1 MELGEHEMRN
11 MESLEYQQLSLFE
24 NHGDDPMKAITVSPV
39 SSPSQVSS
47 PLVALR
53 SDSKQAVRLFG
64 LESWMKKLVPAGE
77 YVLLDGQ
84 HPQVLKP
91 TLLKPENIPS
101 GHHFYHYLIGSKVY
115 SGVYVMKTS
124 KDEY

>member
-1 MELGEHEMRN
+1 MRN
-11 MESLEYQQLSLFE
+11 MESVDYQQLSLFE
-24 NHGDDPMKAITVSPV
+24 NPGDDPIKAITVSPV
-39 SSPSQVSS
+39 SSPSQGTSQSQGSS

-53 SDSKQAVRLFG
+53 SDSKQAVRIFG
-64 LESWMKKLVPAGE
+64 LEPWMKKLVPAGE
-77 YVLLDGQ
+77 YAVLDGQ

-91 TLLKPENIPS
+91 TTLKPENIPS

-115 SGVYVMKTS
+115 SGVYVMKES

>member
-1 MELGEHEMRN
+1 MELGEYKMRN
-11 MESLEYQQLSLFE
+11 MESVDYQQLSLFE
-24 NHGDDPMKAITVSPV
+24 NHGDDPMKAIMVSPI
-39 SSPSQVSS
+39 SFPSQGSS
-47 PLVALR
+47 PLVAIR

-64 LESWMKKLVPAGE
+64 LEPWMKKLVPAGE
-77 YVLLDGQ
+77 YVVLDGQ

-91 TLLKPENIPS
+91 TSLKPENIPS